1 MAGIRVENTLDFIRM
16 CICIYMYSLFQN
28 CIPDSNSGYIGNEIK
43 LLWQM
48 RRNKQDLSNLQ
59 VSRKQKISSK
69 QYWSQIRSMRHPR
82 FSCKSTCMNITP
94 DTSSDAMYAH
104 EVCSK
109 IYGPVLF
116 NQKHLQNLWAKF
128 SLGRN
133 AWKTSINLN
142 KQKKYLQ
149 VEKEEMIDAIS
160 HPWKTWLNWKTREY

>member
-1 MAGIRVENTLDFIRM
+1 
-16 CICIYMYSLFQN
+16 
-28 CIPDSNSGYIGNEIK
+28 
-43 LLWQM
+43 
-48 RRNKQDLSNLQ
+48 
-59 VSRKQKISSK
+59 
-69 QYWSQIRSMRHPR
+69 MRHPR
-82 FSCKSTCMNITP
+82 FSCKSTCINITP

-116 NQKHLQNLWAKF
+116 NQKHLQNLGAKFSLGRNAWKTSINGPVLFNQKHLQNLGAKF

-149 VEKEEMIDAIS
+149 VEKEEMMDAIS
-160 HPWKTWLNWKTREY
+160 HPWKTWLN